1 MKLYRYRSVTAFL
14 FKELLYQEIYLAS
27 FGELN
32 DPLDMTPLVNFR
44 TSELDDARN
53 LARFLLGRI
62 LRNELKFT
70 FKGQER
76 NDFRANQRNAVIEA
90 LRTEDKLD
98 AFAIVMLHEMNRRNA
113 SSQGIISCDCLF
125 RLLQEM
131 HVQRPQEFSFLDE
144 LEAVQDNIDATITTF
159 FNNSHVAC
167 FAEEGN
173 NFLMW
178 SHYADRHQGI
188 CMEFELSKQCD
199 AECHFP
205 IEMWAHPNTAPYE
218 GPHELSIKGW
228 RYHEAARKVAY
239 VDTIDAVSF
248 YDFLPV
254 FANEGDVDLHCL
266 SKSRWHPFADRLR
279 ETFLQKLKRWESE
292 KEWRIVHVNFK
303 RSDLPEDR
311 NYRYCISAL
320 KGIVFGYRTTEDVKR
335 RIRNIVRRKS
345 DKVTFYD
352 ATMRDDGTISV
363 AHYAVGEPEE
373 FK

>member
-1 MKLYRYRSVTAFL
+1 MKNIKLILIILSLFMFSTAFSQT
-14 FKELLYQEIYLAS
+14 FTGTVIDKES
-27 FGELN
+27 
-32 DPLDMTPLVNFR
+32 
-44 TSELDDARN
+44 
-53 LARFLLGRI
+53 
-62 LRNELKFT
+62 
-70 FKGQER
+70 
-76 NDFRANQRNAVIEA
+76 NQVIPY
-90 LRTEDKLD
+90 DKLD
-98 AFAIVMLHEMNRRNA
+98 AFTIVMLHEMNRRNA

>member
-1 MKLYRYRSVTAFL
+1 MKLYRYRPITAFL

-32 DPLDMTPLVNFR
+32 DPLDMTPFVDFR
-44 TSELDDARN
+44 TNELNDARN
-53 LARFLLGRI
+53 LARFLLNRI
-62 LRNELKFT
+62 LRNEIEYTRKS
-70 FKGQER
+70 QER
-76 NDFRANQRNAVIEA
+76 NNLRANQRNAVIET

-98 AFAIVMLHEMNRRNA
+98 AFANVILHEMNRSDA

-131 HVQRPQEFSFLDE
+131 HAQRPQEFSYLDE
-144 LEAVQDNIDATITTF
+144 LEAMKNKIYATITTF
-159 FNNSHVAC
+159 LNNSHVAC

-199 AECHFP
+199 TECQFP
-205 IEMWAHPNTAPYE
+205 MEMWAHPNSDPYE
-218 GPHELSIKGW
+218 GPHELSVKGW
-228 RYHEAARKVAY
+228 RYHELARKVAY
-239 VDTIDAVSF
+239 VDTINAVSF

-292 KEWRIVHVNFK
+292 KEWRIVQVNFK
-303 RSDLPEDR
+303 RSDSPEDR
-311 NYRYCISAL
+311 IYRYSINAL
-320 KGIVFGYRTTEDVKR
+320 KGIVFGYRTTKDVKR
-335 RIRNIVRRKS
+335 RIRDIVRRKS
-345 DKVTFYD
+345 DKVVFYD
-352 ATMRDDGTISV
+352 AMMIDDGTISV
-363 AHYAVGEPEE
+363 VHSAAGEADE
-373 FK
+373 FE